1 MCPVCAATAALIA
14 TNIAASI
21 ATTGGVAAVVLKKT
35 AKLKSANIPQPITPS
50 KEDLH
55 G

>member
-1 MCPVCAATAALIA
+1 
-14 TNIAASI
+14 
-21 ATTGGVAAVVLKKT
+21 VAAVVLKRT
-35 AKLKSANIPQPITPS
+35 ANAKSASSPQPITPS